1 MDLQTVWSSDVYTKR
16 CIETIGITESQIRN
30 AVLDILLVGPENL
43 NTLNDAPQALES
55 SCVIGDFNVLFSR
68 REFVVY

>member
-1 MDLQTVWSSDVYTKR
+1 MSIYEK

-30 AVLDILLVGPENL
+30 AVLDVLLIGPENL
-43 NTLNDAPQALES
+43 NVPDGVPQSLES

-68 REFVVY
+68 REFVV